1 METPAS
7 CPRKALVRLFI
18 GYEGAHVRV
27 RPVFVGDTFA
37 AIGGTIELDL
47 ISLRDRQTV
56 ESRSVRNVGLE
67 PPPELVFDVERAPWG
82 CCAFRA
88 RFVDRLGTPWPTD
101 VLHDSCAA
109 THAWLGSTE
118 GITRD
123 VPAPWTP
130 LSVERGSGRIL
141 VRCWG
146 REYRFDG
153 SSILAQV
160 TSGDE
165 ELLASAVRMVA
176 VVGGRT
182 VAWRGALPVVLEES
196 ADRVVL
202 GGLLRGST
210 ARSLLELLV
219 RWEIEF
225 DGVVRVDC
233 AFRSR
238 REITIERIRLEAPL
252 RASAAR
258 YLYTYPGRWGGATN
272 AGAFTDRRRTFPFKP
287 YLWLGDEERGLGW
300 FSQSDERWF
309 SSGSARERARA
320 IEIEREKPSRG
331 SAAAVRATMHLAR
344 IPVTL
349 HAGGEE
355 GSPFTGV
362 GQDAAPPAWQ
372 AADALRYSFGLQATP
387 VKPMDRDAWDHRI
400 FCIGQQTPGFSR
412 RLEVS
417 DGLLDALVA
426 AGVRTVVVF
435 EQWADAEGYVRTP
448 HADALKLLVASCHG
462 RGLRVLLYFGFLISD
477 LAPEWP
483 SVGKDCLKI
492 PKGGYP
498 VYAYSPQP
506 TQGAWIVCLQS
517 IWQDLLVDG
526 IARAIEE
533 FDVDGVYLDG
543 TELPFACANTEH
555 GCGRLAADGA
565 IVPTYPLFATRTAM
579 RRIYAAVRSRRSDGL
594 VNVHNSTC
602 MTMPTLGWATSYW
615 DGEQFQ
621 GAGSGA
627 DVGAMLPLDAFRA
640 EFMGRQWGVAPEFLL
655 AGKAYTFA
663 QACAFSLLHDVPVR
677 PNDPGADLSTMAGI
691 WRAMDSFGRAGAEW
705 LPYWRNRDV
714 ARASPAGVLASLYR
728 RAGHGVLAML
738 SNLGG
743 NTEDA
748 RLALHLDRLGL
759 GGNGAAA
766 ALAATDAITGET
778 IPLKRRGPWARVT
791 VPSMPSFGWRLIR
804 VGAPTP
810 GSACAP

>member
-1 METPAS
+1 METPGS

-18 GYEGAHVRV
+18 GYEGSHVRV

-47 ISLRDRQTV
+47 ISLRDRKTV

-101 VLHDSCAA
+101 VLHDSCAG
-109 THAWLGSTE
+109 THARLGSTE
-118 GITRD
+118 GISRE

-130 LSVERGSGRIL
+130 LAVERRAGRIL

-160 TSGDE
+160 SSGGE

-176 VVGGRT
+176 VVGGRA
-182 VAWRGALPVVLEES
+182 VAWRGAPPAVLEAS
-196 ADRVVL
+196 PDRVVL
-202 GGLLRGST
+202 GGRLRGST
-210 ARSLLELLV
+210 ARGALELLL

-233 AFRSR
+233 AFRAR
-238 REITIERIRLEAPL
+238 REISVERIRLELPFRGA
-252 RASAAR
+252 AAR
-258 YLYTYPGRWGGATN
+258 YLYTFPGRWGGATN
-272 AGAFTDRRRTFPFKP
+272 AGAFTGRRRCLPFRP
-287 YLWLGDEERGLGW
+287 YLWMGDEERGLGW
-300 FSQSDERWF
+300 FAESDDRWF
-309 SSGSARERARA
+309 STGSARDRARA
-320 IEIEREKPSRG
+320 IEIERLTPGRG
-331 SAAAVRATMHLAR
+331 SAATVRATLHLAR
-344 IPVTL
+344 VPVTL
-349 HAGGEE
+349 RPGGEE

-362 GQDAAPPAWQ
+362 GQESAPPAWQ
-372 AADALRYSFGLQATP
+372 AAEALRYSFGLQATP
-387 VKPMDRDAWDHRI
+387 VKSVDRDAWDHRI
-400 FCIGQQTPGFSR
+400 FCIGQQTPGFSP

-417 DGLLDALVA
+417 DGLLDTLVA

-435 EQWADAEGYVRTP
+435 EHWADAEGYVRTP
-448 HADALKLLVASCHG
+448 HADALKRIVASCRG
-462 RGLRVLLYFGFLISD
+462 RGLKVLLYFGFLISD
-477 LAPEWP
+477 IAPEWP

-517 IWQDLLVDG
+517 SWQDLLVDG
-526 IARAIEE
+526 IARALEE
-533 FDVDGVYLDG
+533 FGVDGVYLDG

-555 GCGRLAADGA
+555 GCGRLAPDGA
-565 IVPTYPLFATRTAM
+565 VVPTYPLYAARTAM
-579 RRIYAAVRSRRSDGL
+579 RRIYAAVRSRRRDGL

-677 PNDPGADLSTMAGI
+677 PNDPGADLSLMAAI
-691 WRAMDSFGRAGAEW
+691 WRAVEAFGRTGAEW
-705 LPYWRNRDV
+705 LPYWRNRDA
-714 ARASPAGVLASLYR
+714 ARTGPSGVLASLYR
-728 RAGHGVLAML
+728 RPEHGVLAVL
-738 SNLGG
+738 SNLGR
-743 NTEDA
+743 EAVDA
-748 RLALHLDRLGL
+748 RLDLHAGRLGL
-759 GGNGAAA
+759 AESGAAS
-766 ALAATDAITGET
+766 ALAATDAITGEP
-778 IPLKRRGPWARVT
+778 ISLEQRRGPRVRVT
-791 VPSMPSFGWRLIR
+791 APALASLGWRLIR
-804 VGAPTP
+804 VGAAS
-810 GSACAP
+810 GSARSA